1 MGQPL
6 VVIAYANNRE
16 RPLPS
21 LREEDDLVHQYLQ
34 SRSAIQPFRI
44 IRESFATRER
54 LVDMLTT
61 PDDRDALLLFSYSGH
76 AAGDRLITE
85 DETTNASGLSSLLS
99 QCANLKLVVLN
110 GCSTIGQVK
119 LIMAAFA
126 KQNRPAPVIV
136 ATSATVGD
144 GAAKDF
150 GITFFRQLF
159 LYNSSLERAFD
170 TALGAAQ
177 TQVAGSE
184 ITVDK
189 GSGRGAFDIS
199 VDDGPVW
206 GLYPAPTD
214 SENSL
219 NWTLSRELAPQTAV
233 TYEPNREL
241 FRSLIITLRKVNPRI
256 QEIWDNEQGMIND
269 FSPYDDDLLK
279 SFPHPISVQLRK
291 LRAIRGRND
300 GEDMKF
306 YNLAGRD
313 RLWQLLRTY
322 QTIINILM
330 AILQAERWSSLSGS
344 PTTTPVPVEPVGLP
358 VYGQQPKHELASQ
371 LAGKLRKH
379 QTALF
384 VTELLSNEGLFAQI
398 AKSGVYFDGLLSG
411 IARMSETEASG
422 GCQLAEKH
430 LSELLKNVAFLTN
443 YKLISVKNISI
454 VKNRV
459 ATQPRYNH
467 RIYQYWQTYLDPIL
481 RNTTSDYFLD
491 NTSVLLQ
498 KNTGS
503 PSEYLNL
510 SPFLIDENT
519 FQEKATLSNLFAWQT
534 IRRNGEEL
542 VYEHLLRYD
551 GLRLT
556 LCEVDPTIAS
566 DEEQQRNLLYFEMK
580 KQLDAYFGLNE
591 PQPSAPV

>member
-1 MGQPL
+1 MAQPL
-6 VVIAYANNRE
+6 IVIAYANNPDH
-16 RPLPS
+16 PLPS

-44 IRESFATRER
+44 IRESFVTRDR
-54 LVDMLTT
+54 LVALLTT
-61 PDDRDALLLFSYSGH
+61 PEDRDSLLLFSYSGH

-85 DETTNASGLSSLLS
+85 DEITNARGLSSLLS
-99 QCANLKLVVLN
+99 QCANLKLIVLN

-119 LIMAAFA
+119 LIMEAFV

-177 TQVAGSE
+177 TQVAGSGINVE
-184 ITVDK
+184 K
-189 GSGRGAFDIS
+189 GSGRGGIDLS
-199 VDDGPVW
+199 VDDEQIW
-206 GLYPAPTD
+206 GLYPTPANT
-214 SENSL
+214 ENSL
-219 NWTLSRELAPQTAV
+219 NWTLSRELSPQTAT

-241 FRSLIITLRKVNPRI
+241 FRSLIITLRKFNPRI

-306 YNLAGRD
+306 YNQVGRD
-313 RLWQLLRTY
+313 RLLQLLRTY
-322 QTIINILM
+322 QTIINILVAM
-330 AILQAERWSSLSGS
+330 LQAEWWNSLIGSPVASALPVNSIQLSGNDQ
-344 PTTTPVPVEPVGLP
+344 L
-358 VYGQQPKHELASQ
+358 PKHELASQ
-371 LAGKLRKH
+371 LADKLREH
-379 QTALF
+379 QTTLF
-384 VTELLSNEGLFAQI
+384 VTELMSNESLFVQI
-398 AKSGVYFDGLLSG
+398 AKSGVYFDGLLLV
-411 IARMSETEASG
+411 IERMSEPEASG

-430 LSELLKNVAFLTN
+430 LSELLKNVAFLTQ

-454 VKNRV
+454 VKNRL
-459 ATQPRYNH
+459 ATQPRYTH

-498 KNTGS
+498 KKTGS

-519 FQEKATLSNLFAWQT
+519 FQERATLSNLFAWQV
-534 IRRNGEEL
+534 IRRSGEEL

-551 GLRLT
+551 GPRLT
-556 LCEVDPTIAS
+556 LCEVDPTTAT
-566 DEEQQRNLLYFEMK
+566 DEEQQRTLLYFEMK
-580 KQLDAYFGLNE
+580 KQLDAYLGLKE
-591 PQPSAPV
+591 PQTSAPS

>member
-6 VVIAYANNRE
+6 VVIAYANNPE
-16 RPLPS
+16 HPLPS
-21 LREEDDLVHQYLQ
+21 LREEDNQVHQYLQ
-34 SRSAIQPFRI
+34 SRAAIQPFRI
-44 IRESFATRER
+44 IRESFATRSR
-54 LVDMLTT
+54 LVDMLTS
-61 PDDRDALLLFSYSGH
+61 PEDRDALVLFSYSGH

-85 DETTNASGLSSLLS
+85 DETTNARGLSTLLS
-99 QCANLKLVVLN
+99 QCANLKVVVLN
-110 GCSTIGQVK
+110 GCSTAGQVK
-119 LIMAAFA
+119 LILAAFE
-126 KQNRPAPVIV
+126 KQNKPAPVIV

-144 GAAKDF
+144 KAAKDF

-159 LYNSSLERAFD
+159 LYNSSLERAFN
-170 TALGAAQ
+170 TALGTAQ
-177 TQVAGSE
+177 TQVTGSN
-184 ITVDK
+184 ITLDK
-189 GSGRGAFDIS
+189 GIGRDAFDLSIE
-199 VDDGPVW
+199 DGPVW
-206 GLYPAPTD
+206 GIYPTPTG
-214 SENSL
+214 SEQSL
-219 NWTLSRELAPQTAV
+219 NWTVSRELSPQTAV
-233 TYEPNREL
+233 AYEPNREL
-241 FRSLIITLRKVNPRI
+241 FRSLIITLRKFNPRI

-306 YNLAGRD
+306 YNQVGRD

-330 AILQAERWSSLSGS
+330 AILQAEWWSSLSIS
-344 PTTTPVPVEPVGLP
+344 PATHGAVGLAG
-358 VYGQQPKHELASQ
+358 YGQQPKHEVASQ
-371 LAGKLRKH
+371 LADKLRNH
-379 QTALF
+379 QTTLF
-384 VTELLSNEGLFAQI
+384 VNELMNTEGLFAQI

-411 IARMSETEASG
+411 IERMSESEASG

-430 LSELLKNVAFLTN
+430 LSELLKNVAFLTR

-498 KNTGS
+498 KNNGN

-519 FQEKATLSNLFAWQT
+519 FQEKATLSNLFAWQA

-551 GLRLT
+551 GPRLT

-580 KQLDAYFGLNE
+580 KQLDAYFGLKE
-591 PQPSAPV
+591 PQPSAPA

>member
-1 MGQPL
+1 MAQPL
-6 VVIAYANNRE
+6 VVIAYANNPE
-16 RPLPS
+16 HPLPG
-21 LREEDDLVHQYLQ
+21 LREEDDQVHQYLQ

-44 IRESFATRER
+44 VRESFATRDR
-54 LVDMLTT
+54 LVALLTT
-61 PDDRDALLLFSYSGH
+61 PEDRDSLVMFSYSGH

-85 DETTNASGLSSLLS
+85 NETTNASGLSSLLS
-99 QCANLKLVVLN
+99 QCASLKLVVLN
-110 GCSTIGQVK
+110 GCSTVGQVK
-119 LIMAAFA
+119 LIMSAFE

-184 ITVDK
+184 ILVDK
-189 GSGRGAFDIS
+189 GAGRGAVDLS
-199 VDDGPVW
+199 VDDDRVW
-206 GLYPAPTD
+206 GIYPSSGD

-219 NWTLSRELAPQTAV
+219 NWTLSRELSPQTAV
-233 TYEPNREL
+233 AYEPNREL
-241 FRSLIITLRKVNPRI
+241 FRSLIVTLRKFNPRI
-256 QEIWDNEQGMIND
+256 QEIWDNEQGMLND

-291 LRAIRGRND
+291 LRAIRGRSD
-300 GEDMKF
+300 GEEMKF
-306 YNLAGRD
+306 YNQAGRD

-322 QTIINILM
+322 QTIINIM
-330 AILQAERWSSLSGS
+330 MGILQAEWWNSLSSSPIMDSSTVGS
-344 PTTTPVPVEPVGLP
+344 AGLSG
-358 VYGQQPKHELASQ
+358 YGQRPKYELASQ
-371 LAGKLRKH
+371 LADKLREH
-379 QTALF
+379 QNTLF
-384 VTELLSNEGLFAQI
+384 VTELMSNESLFAQI
-398 AKSGVYFDGLLSG
+398 AKSGVYFDGLQAG
-411 IARMSETEASG
+411 IERMSESEANG

-430 LSELLKNVAFLTN
+430 LSELLKNVAFLTQ

-459 ATQPRYNH
+459 ATQPRYTH

-498 KNTGS
+498 KKTGS

-519 FQEKATLSNLFAWQT
+519 FQEKATLSNLFAWQV

-551 GLRLT
+551 GPRLT
-556 LCEVDPTIAS
+556 LCEVDPTIAT

-580 KQLDAYFGLNE
+580 KQLDAYFGLKE
-591 PQPSAPV
+591 PQTSARA

>member
-6 VVIAYANNRE
+6 VVIAYANNPE

-21 LREEDDLVHQYLQ
+21 LREEDDQVHQYLQ

-44 IRESFATRER
+44 IRESFATRDR
-54 LVDMLTT
+54 LVDLLTT
-61 PDDRDALLLFSYSGH
+61 PEDRDSLLVFSYSGH

-85 DETTNASGLSSLLS
+85 DETTNARGLSSLLS

-110 GCSTIGQVK
+110 GCSTGGQVK
-119 LIMAAFA
+119 LISAAFE
-126 KQNRPAPVIV
+126 KLNKPVPVIV

-150 GITFFRQLF
+150 GITLFRQLF
-159 LYNSSLERAFD
+159 LYNSSLERAFE
-170 TALGAAQ
+170 TALGVAQ
-177 TQVAGSE
+177 TQVTGSE

-189 GSGRGAFDIS
+189 SSGRGAFDLS
-199 VDDGPVW
+199 VDDGGVW
-206 GLYPAPTD
+206 GIYPTSADAGT
-214 SENSL
+214 SL
-219 NWTLSRELAPQTAV
+219 NWTLSGALAPQTAV
-233 TYEPNREL
+233 AYEPNREL
-241 FRSLIITLRKVNPRI
+241 FRSLIITLRKFNPRI
-256 QEIWDNEQGMIND
+256 QEIWENEQGMIND

-291 LRAIRGRND
+291 LRAIRGRSD
-300 GEDMKF
+300 GDEMKF
-306 YNLAGRD
+306 YNQVGRD

-330 AILQAERWSSLSGS
+330 AILQAEWWSSLNNPQQEASLSADSFNLSG
-344 PTTTPVPVEPVGLP
+344 
-358 VYGQQPKHELASQ
+358 YGQQPKYELASQ
-371 LAGKLRKH
+371 LAARLKQR
-379 QTALF
+379 AINLF
-384 VTELLSNEGLFAQI
+384 VTELISNEDLFAQI
-398 AKSGVYFDGLLSG
+398 AKSGVYFDGLQSG
-411 IARMSETEASG
+411 IERMSEPEASG

-430 LSELLKNVAFLTN
+430 LSELLKNVAFLTQ
-443 YKLISVKNISI
+443 YRLISVKNISI

-498 KNTGS
+498 KKNGS
-503 PSEYLNL
+503 PSDYLNL

-519 FQEKATLSNLFAWQT
+519 FQERATLSNLFAWQAV
-534 IRRNGEEL
+534 RRNGEEL

-551 GLRLT
+551 GPRLT
-556 LCEVDPTIAS
+556 LYEVDPAMAT

-580 KQLDAYFGLNE
+580 KQLDAYFGLKE
-591 PQPSAPV
+591 HQTSASA

>member
-6 VVIAYANNRE
+6 IVIAYANNSE
-16 RPLPS
+16 HPLPG
-21 LREEDDLVHQYLQ
+21 LREEDDQVHQYLQ

-44 IRESFATRER
+44 IRESFATRQR
-54 LVDMLTT
+54 LVAMLTT
-61 PDDRDALLLFSYSGH
+61 PEDRDALLLFSYSGH

-85 DETTNASGLSSLLS
+85 DETTNASGLSNLLS

-110 GCSTIGQVK
+110 GCSTVGQVK
-119 LIMAAFA
+119 LLLAAFA

-136 ATSATVGD
+136 ATSATIGD

-177 TQVAGSE
+177 TQMAGHE

-189 GSGRGAFDIS
+189 GNGRGAFELS

-206 GLYPAPTD
+206 NIYPTPTD
-214 SENSL
+214 PENSL
-219 NWTLSRELAPQTAV
+219 NWTLSRELSPQTAV
-233 TYEPNREL
+233 AYEPNREL
-241 FRSLIITLRKVNPRI
+241 FRSLIITLRKSNPRI

-306 YNLAGRD
+306 YNQVGRD

-322 QTIINILM
+322 QTTINILM
-330 AILQAERWSSLSGS
+330 AILQAELWNSLSSS
-344 PTTTPVPVEPVGLP
+344 PAAASLSVDAVGLSG
-358 VYGQQPKHELASQ
+358 YGQRPKHEFASQ
-371 LAGKLRKH
+371 LADKLREHK
-379 QTALF
+379 TTLF
-384 VTELLSNEGLFAQI
+384 VTELMSNEGLFAQI
-398 AKSGVYFDGLLSG
+398 AKSGVYFDGLVSG
-411 IARMSETEASG
+411 IERMSEPEASG

-430 LSELLKNVAFLTN
+430 LSELLKNVAFLTQ

-498 KNTGS
+498 KKTGS
-503 PSEYLNL
+503 PSEFLNL

-519 FQEKATLSNLFAWQT
+519 FQEKATLSNLFAWQV

-551 GLRLT
+551 GPRLT
-556 LCEVDPTIAS
+556 LCEVDPAIAS

-580 KQLDAYFGLNE
+580 KQLDAYFGLKQ
-591 PQPSAPV
+591 PQTSAPA

>member
-6 VVIAYANNRE
+6 VVIAYANNPE
-16 RPLPS
+16 RPLPG
-21 LREEDDLVHQYLQ
+21 LREEDDQVHQYLQ

-44 IRESFATRER
+44 IRESFATRQR

-61 PDDRDALLLFSYSGH
+61 PEDRDALLLFSYSGH

-119 LIMAAFA
+119 LLMAAFA

-136 ATSATVGD
+136 ATSATIGD

-189 GSGRGAFDIS
+189 GSGRGAFDLS
-199 VDDGPVW
+199 VDEGGLW
-206 GLYPAPTD
+206 GIYPTPADP
-214 SENSL
+214 ENSL
-219 NWTLSRELAPQTAV
+219 NWTLSRELSPQTAAA
-233 TYEPNREL
+233 YEPNREL
-241 FRSLIITLRKVNPRI
+241 FRSLIITLRKSNPRI

-306 YNLAGRD
+306 YNQVGRD

-322 QTIINILM
+322 QTTINILM
-330 AILQAERWSSLSGS
+330 AILQAELWSSLSSS
-344 PTTTPVPVEPVGLP
+344 PSAPSVAVDIAGLSG
-358 VYGQQPKHELASQ
+358 YGQRPKHELASQ
-371 LAGKLRKH
+371 LADKLREHK
-379 QTALF
+379 TTLF
-384 VTELLSNEGLFAQI
+384 VRELMSTEGLFAQI
-398 AKSGVYFDGLLSG
+398 AKSGVYFDGLVSG
-411 IARMSETEASG
+411 IERMSEPEASG

-430 LSELLKNVAFLTN
+430 LSELLKNVAFLTQ
-443 YKLISVKNISI
+443 YKLISVKNISV

-498 KNTGS
+498 KKTGS

-519 FQEKATLSNLFAWQT
+519 FQEKATLSNLFAWQV

-551 GLRLT
+551 GPRLT
-556 LCEVDPTIAS
+556 LCEVDPAIAS

-580 KQLDAYFGLNE
+580 KQLDAYFGLKQ
-591 PQPSAPV
+591 PQTSAPA

>member
-1 MGQPL
+1 MAQPL
-6 VVIAYANNRE
+6 IVIAYANNPDH
-16 RPLPS
+16 PLPS

-44 IRESFATRER
+44 IRESFVTRDR
-54 LVDMLTT
+54 LVALLTT
-61 PDDRDALLLFSYSGH
+61 PEDRDSLLLFSYSGH

-85 DETTNASGLSSLLS
+85 DEITNARGLSSLLS
-99 QCANLKLVVLN
+99 QCANLKLIVLN

-119 LIMAAFA
+119 LIMEAFV

-177 TQVAGSE
+177 TQVAGSGINVE
-184 ITVDK
+184 K
-189 GSGRGAFDIS
+189 GSGRGGIDLS
-199 VDDGPVW
+199 VDDEQIW
-206 GLYPAPTD
+206 GLYPTPANT
-214 SENSL
+214 ENSL
-219 NWTLSRELAPQTAV
+219 NWTLSRELSPQTAT

-241 FRSLIITLRKVNPRI
+241 FRSLIITLRKFNPRI

-306 YNLAGRD
+306 YNQVGRD
-313 RLWQLLRTY
+313 RLLQLLRTY
-322 QTIINILM
+322 QTIINILVAM
-330 AILQAERWSSLSGS
+330 LQAEWWNSLIGSPVASALPVNSIQLSGNDQ
-344 PTTTPVPVEPVGLP
+344 L
-358 VYGQQPKHELASQ
+358 PKHELASQ
-371 LAGKLRKH
+371 LADKLREH
-379 QTALF
+379 QTTLF
-384 VTELLSNEGLFAQI
+384 VTELMSNESLFVQI
-398 AKSGVYFDGLLSG
+398 AKSGVYFDGLLLG
-411 IARMSETEASG
+411 IERMSEPEASG

-430 LSELLKNVAFLTN
+430 LSELLKNVAFLTQ

-454 VKNRV
+454 VKNRL
-459 ATQPRYNH
+459 ATQPRYTH

-498 KNTGS
+498 KKTGS

-519 FQEKATLSNLFAWQT
+519 FQERATLSNLFAWQV
-534 IRRNGEEL
+534 IRRSGEEL

-551 GLRLT
+551 GPRLT
-556 LCEVDPTIAS
+556 LCEVDPTTAT
-566 DEEQQRNLLYFEMK
+566 DEEQQRTLLYFEMK
-580 KQLDAYFGLNE
+580 KQLDAYLGLKE
-591 PQPSAPV
+591 PQTSAPS